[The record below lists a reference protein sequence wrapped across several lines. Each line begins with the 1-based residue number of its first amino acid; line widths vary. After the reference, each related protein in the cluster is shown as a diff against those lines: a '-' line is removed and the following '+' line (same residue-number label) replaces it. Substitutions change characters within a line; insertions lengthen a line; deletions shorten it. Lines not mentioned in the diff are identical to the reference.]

1 MEGLNDTARLAIL
14 DQTFITSHPYLTADY
29 DQGLVTYREMQFVIA
44 ETLHR
49 TGGSAAEIETA
60 YLNGIKASFEEVGAT
75 TFVIGAYVAPASVN
89 PGTGNIKLETYFN
102 SKIYRIV
109 C

>member
-1 MEGLNDTARLAIL
+1 
-14 DQTFITSHPYLTADY
+14 
-29 DQGLVTYREMQFVIA
+29 MQFVIA

-75 TFVIGAYVAPASVN
+75 TADYEAYVAQASVN
-89 PGTGNIKLETYFN
+89 PGAGNMYLEEHIQLKNISDCLLTLRFLTTLEETRFQN
-102 SKIYRIV
+102 
-109 C
+109 